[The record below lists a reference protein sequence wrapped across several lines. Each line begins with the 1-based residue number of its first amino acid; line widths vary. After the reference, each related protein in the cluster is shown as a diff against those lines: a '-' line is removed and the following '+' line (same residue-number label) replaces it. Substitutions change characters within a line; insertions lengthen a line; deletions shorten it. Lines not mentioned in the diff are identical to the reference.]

1 MSEKVRYYLEQSFAE
16 LDDLFTQGLFTKVS
30 ISCSLLPLILPDV
43 LYRFTVLTFQPARIE
58 HHYEKENRL

>member
-30 ISCSLLPLILPDV
+30 IFFFLSCFCSYQMCSTDS
-43 LYRFTVLTFQPARIE
+43 
-58 HHYEKENRL
+58 

>member
-30 ISCSLLPLILPDV
+30 LLFF
-43 LYRFTVLTFQPARIE
+43 FTVYYITTTNTNFQLA
-58 HHYEKENRL
+58 

>member
-30 ISCSLLPLILPDV
+30 ISFFLLPLILPDV
-43 LYRFTVLTFQPARIE
+43 LYQFTVLTLQPARIE
-58 HHYEKENRL
+58 HYYEKENRL